1 VSEGEVHGK
10 GANVTCRICGTDVGV
25 DPRHAELGHSYY
37 CSISC
42 YEGGTDAI
50 AGTRST
56 IAAPLGSVGS
66 RGGAGGNDGLGA
78 SSPRGDV
85 LPPPRNRA
93 DSVSRCFFS
102 PVSTSAEERVAAI
115 RRGDPEAIRAWTEDV
130 DVCHSELG
138 RAALRGLIAVIDEQE
153 MVTGR
158 YALDRA
164 EARARSRDRR
174 QAEVA
179 AWVERVFGAESLATE
194 ERALRFVEEAVEL
207 AQASGLSAERVRAV
221 AEHVYAR
228 PTGEVAREVGGVGV
242 TLIALCAVLG
252 VSAEDEEAAEVA
264 RVFAVDPEHMR
275 ERNERKVAVGIA
287 VAARRGGGGGET

>member
-1 VSEGEVHGK
+1 METRIVTAGHEEGDRRRSLSP
-10 GANVTCRICGTDVGV
+10 NVTCRICGTDVGV

-56 IAAPLGSVGS
+56 IGVRSMVTAAIPALMAATPEMLAIHGS
-66 RGGAGGNDGLGA
+66 
-78 SSPRGDV
+78 
-85 LPPPRNRA
+85 
-93 DSVSRCFFS
+93 
-102 PVSTSAEERVAAI
+102 EERVAAI

-207 AQASGLSAERVRAV
+207 AQATGLPAQRVRAV

-228 PTGEVAREVGGVGV
+228 PAGEVAREVGGVGV
-242 TLIALCAVLG
+242 TLVALCAVLG

-275 ERNERKVAVGIA
+275 ERHERKVAVGIA
-287 VAARRGGGGGET
+287 VAARRGGGGT